1 MDNLRKHVRY
11 RCEHPLWVRPF
22 RKPNAEFQLVEGQ
35 NISAG
40 GAYFL
45 SGDLLKLGQMLEL
58 TIEFPKN
65 HAMVTLRGPVRHIH
79 NNGPYYLCGLAFD
92 QILDLKPQQ
101 FSHYIESHFDAEPLA
116 APLPPKSRALGMLVS
131 QY

>member
-22 RKPNAEFQLVEGQ
+22 RKRDAEFQLVEVQ

-45 SGDLLKLGQMLEL
+45 SGDQLKLNQILEL
-58 TIEFPKN
+58 TIEFPKH
-65 HAMVTLRGPVRHIH
+65 HAMVTLRGPVRHIRRK
-79 NNGPYYLCGLAFD
+79 GPYYLCGLAFD
-92 QILDLKPQQ
+92 HILDLKPQQ
-101 FSHYIESHFDAEPLA
+101 FSHYIEAHFAAERTTAHVSSRGRTQSMLA
-116 APLPPKSRALGMLVS
+116 S
-131 QY
+131 